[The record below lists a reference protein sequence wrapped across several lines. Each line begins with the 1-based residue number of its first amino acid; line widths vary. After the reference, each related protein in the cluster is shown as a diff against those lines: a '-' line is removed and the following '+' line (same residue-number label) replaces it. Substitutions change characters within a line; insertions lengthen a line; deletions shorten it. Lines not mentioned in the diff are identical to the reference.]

1 MSLRKSLRKYTHWFI
16 ELNVLNTYTTNRV
29 ICCFNTSR
37 AFGKFTLWRSF
48 LFFEVKS
55 SKNDN
60 SFVGLKAAALTGTNG
75 ERISA
80 RIRWPFNPLFAD
92 ACQEKLNMQ
101 RVSRS
106 IKCLTSRRS
115 CATHALRHHCI
126 TFCVSKC
133 ACGLFSAISRLGIQ
147 SKFFFSAAKAAVQFL
162 SARPIAFGPK
172 KLRRTRR
179 MSLPCD
185 LDVDNLRGV
194 AGEFATN

>member
-106 IKCLTSRRS
+106 IKCLLCRDISS
-115 CATHALRHHCI
+115 LLRHARIKTSLYYVLRFKMCLWFV
-126 TFCVSKC
+126 FCNFEAWHPVSIIFFRGQSCSSISFRAADSFRPEKNWDVLV
-133 ACGLFSAISRLGIQ
+133 ACRCLVI
-147 SKFFFSAAKAAVQFL
+147 
-162 SARPIAFGPK
+162 
-172 KLRRTRR
+172 
-179 MSLPCD
+179 
-185 LDVDNLRGV
+185 
-194 AGEFATN
+194 